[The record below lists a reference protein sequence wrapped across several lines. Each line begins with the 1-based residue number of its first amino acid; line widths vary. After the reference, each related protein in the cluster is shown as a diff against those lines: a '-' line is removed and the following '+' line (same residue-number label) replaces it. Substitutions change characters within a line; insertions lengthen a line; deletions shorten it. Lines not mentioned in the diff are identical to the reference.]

1 MPGRFL
7 RPTLNLDRDQLV
19 RLPGRELR
27 TINAQSFRLTVD
39 KTEISA
45 ARIVGLRRDAGQGE
59 LEQAPLVTIVR
70 PLDHRQLF
78 YAWRR
83 RVAQGHQDRRVV
95 RVHLYEG
102 PAAADR
108 LRHTFV
114 LKGAAPVNW
123 SGPDLDAD
131 GDTLAKER
139 VEIRYSSL
147 LWIPANPDMPI

>member
-7 RPTLNLDRDQLV
+7 RPTLNLNRDQLV
-19 RLPGRELR
+19 RLPVKELR
-27 TINAQSFRLTVD
+27 PINAQSFRLTID

-45 ARIVGLRRDAGQGE
+45 ARIVGLRRDAGDGE
-59 LEQAPLVTIVR
+59 LELAPLVTIVR

-83 RVAQGHQDRRVV
+83 KVAQGHQDRRVV
-95 RVHLYEG
+95 RVHLYDG
-102 PAAADR
+102 PALAER

-123 SGPDLDAD
+123 SGPDLDANSD
-131 GDTLAKER
+131 ALAEER
-139 VEIRYSSL
+139 VEISYSTL
-147 LWIPANPDMPI
+147 LWIPANPDTA

>member
-7 RPTLNLDRDQLV
+7 RPTLNLNRDQLV
-19 RLPGRELR
+19 RLSVKELR
-27 TINAQSFRLTVD
+27 PINAQSFRLTID

-45 ARIVGLRRDAGQGE
+45 ARIVGLRRDAGDGE

-83 RVAQGHQDRRVV
+83 KVAQGHQDRRVV
-95 RVHLYEG
+95 RVHLYDG
-102 PAAADR
+102 PALAER

-123 SGPDLDAD
+123 SGPDLDANSD
-131 GDTLAKER
+131 ALAEER
-139 VEIRYSSL
+139 VEISYSTL
-147 LWIPANPDMPI
+147 LWIPANPDTA